1 MFGKK
6 KNKKT
11 EDSAASTET
20 VTTETVEAT
29 ATETTVEATE
39 TTEASAEI
47 AEATADAINEATDTL
62 TVAKE
67 DMDTLTRYRMAG
79 EDCVKELG
87 NIEIRKARIIASYGQ
102 LENASQQK
110 LMEIGASLGIPEGT
124 GWSVNPD
131 GTVTVHNTPS
141 ATATESEAATT
152 AE

>member
-6 KNKKT
+6 KSKKT

-29 ATETTVEATE
+29 EVEATE
-39 TTEASAEI
+39 TTDASADI
-47 AEATADAINEATDTL
+47 AEATAEAVSAATDTL
-62 TVAKE
+62 TVSAE
-67 DMDTLTRYRMAG
+67 DMEALTRFRLAG
-79 EDCVKELG
+79 EDCIKELG
-87 NIEIRKARIIASYGQ
+87 NMEIRKARIIASYGQ

-110 LMEIGASLGIPEGT
+110 LMEIGASLGIAEGT

-131 GTVTVHNTPS
+131 GTVTVHNSPS
-141 ATATESEAATT
+141 TTATESEAATT

>member
-6 KNKKT
+6 KSKTT

-29 ATETTVEATE
+29 EVEATE
-39 TTEASAEI
+39 TTEASADI
-47 AEATADAINEATDTL
+47 AEATAEAVNTATDTL
-62 TVAKE
+62 TVSTE
-67 DMDTLTRYRMAG
+67 DMEALTRFRLAG
-79 EDCVKELG
+79 EDCIKELG
-87 NIEIRKARIIASYGQ
+87 NMEIRKARIIASYGQ

-110 LMEIGASLGIPEGT
+110 LMEIGASLGIAEGT

-131 GTVTVHNTPS
+131 GTVTVHNSPS
-141 ATATESEAATT
+141 TTATESEAATT